1 MFHSS
6 ILDSFWYFGF
16 VSVSLGTLKL
26 HCIFYFLLLLMSIQ
40 MLQWRQ
46 VVLIQHLKHN
56 SYDDIEIDNYDILN
70 TLQNIHFGEYSIFV

>member
-1 MFHSS
+1 
-6 ILDSFWYFGF
+6 
-16 VSVSLGTLKL
+16 
-26 HCIFYFLLLLMSIQ
+26 MSIQ